1 MIAEPLY
8 FKIFPN
14 FKTDINFGFGFDII
28 VYGRIAGKR
37 SPHLPEIQALAVARV
52 RPWEVSD
59 AMPPDA
65 SDPNTHTMM
74 FWNSPLKFEACLPA
88 LYESE
93 DTGLKAD
100 EAAPWLADACNK
112 FMSSHWHAYSTA
124 INHLKDY
131 CKRNYLFEEG
141 KIPEEKLIK
150 LRDTYY

>member
-14 FKTDINFGFGFDII
+14 LKTDINFGFGFDII
-28 VYGRIAGKR
+28 VYGRIAEKR
-37 SPHLPEIQALAVARV
+37 SSHLPEIQALAVARV
-52 RPWEVSD
+52 RPCEVSD
-59 AMPPDA
+59 
-65 SDPNTHTMM
+65 TMM
-74 FWNSPLKFEACLPA
+74 FWDSPLNFEACLPA

-100 EAAPWLADACNK
+100 EAAPWLEGICNK
-112 FMSSHWHAYSTA
+112 FMSSHWRAYSTA

-131 CKRNYLFEEG
+131 CKRNYLLEEG